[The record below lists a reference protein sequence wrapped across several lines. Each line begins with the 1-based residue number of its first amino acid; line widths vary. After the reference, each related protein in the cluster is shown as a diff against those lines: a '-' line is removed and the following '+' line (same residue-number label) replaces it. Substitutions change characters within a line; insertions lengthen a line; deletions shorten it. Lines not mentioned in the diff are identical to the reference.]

1 MCGIAGIVDYEN
13 ERQTMSWDILKAM
26 QDTMRRR
33 GPDQNGIWHDR
44 FISLVHARLSIMD
57 PEHGLQ
63 PMHMQEGIIVYNG
76 ELYNGGE
83 LRAELKQAGYQF
95 QTKCDTE
102 VVLAAYLHWKEH
114 CVERFNG
121 IFAFA
126 IWDGWRKELF
136 VARDPMGGKPLFT
149 PSRRACSCLAARSRR
164 CWRIRRSPRR

>member
-1 MCGIAGIVDYEN
+1 MA
-13 ERQTMSWDILKAM
+13 
-26 QDTMRRR
+26 
-33 GPDQNGIWHDR
+33 
-44 FISLVHARLSIMD
+44 
-57 PEHGLQ
+57 
-63 PMHMQEGIIVYNG
+63 
-76 ELYNGGE
+76 
-83 LRAELKQAGYQF
+83 AELGGRAKNRPGYQF

-136 VARDPMGGKPLFT
+136 VARDPMGVKPLFYT
-149 PSRRACSCLAARSRR
+149 EQAGMFLFAARSRR

>member
-1 MCGIAGIVDYEN
+1 
-13 ERQTMSWDILKAM
+13 
-26 QDTMRRR
+26 
-33 GPDQNGIWHDR
+33 
-44 FISLVHARLSIMD
+44 MD
-57 PEHGLQ
+57 PEHGQQ
-63 PMHMQEGIIVYNG
+63 PMHMQEGDIVCNNG

-126 IWDGWRKELF
+126 IWDGWLKELF
-136 VARDPMGGKPLFT
+136 VARSPWGVKPLFLH
-149 PSRRACSCLAARSRR
+149 RAGRHVPVLAAKIKAVAGASTRSRR
-164 CWRIRRSPRR
+164 

>member
-44 FISLVHARLSIMD
+44 FVSLVHARLSIMD

-63 PMHMQEGIIVYNG
+63 PMHMQEGSIVYNG

-126 IWDGWRKELF
+126 IWDGWRKGSHGGQTAVLHRAGGH
-136 VARDPMGGKPLFT
+136 VPVWQRDQDAAGASADP
-149 PSRRACSCLAARSRR
+149 RAGE
-164 CWRIRRSPRR
+164 P

>member
-44 FISLVHARLSIMD
+44 FVSLVHARLSIMD

-63 PMHMQEGIIVYNG
+63 PMHMQEGSIVYNG

-102 VVLAAYLHWKEH
+102 VVL
-114 CVERFNG
+114 
-121 IFAFA
+121 
-126 IWDGWRKELF
+126 
-136 VARDPMGGKPLFT
+136 PQP
-149 PSRRACSCLAARSRR
+149 
-164 CWRIRRSPRR
+164 